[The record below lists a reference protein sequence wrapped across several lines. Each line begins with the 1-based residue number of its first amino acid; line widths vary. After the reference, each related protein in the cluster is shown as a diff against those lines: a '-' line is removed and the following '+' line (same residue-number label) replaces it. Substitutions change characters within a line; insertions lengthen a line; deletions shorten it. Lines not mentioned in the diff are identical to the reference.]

1 MNLENNMLKKADT
14 NEQISFHL
22 HEISRIDK
30 FIDKV
35 EVTKSWRERGVGS
48 YCLMVTACSGL

>member
-14 NEQISFHL
+14 NEQIFHL